1 MKRSTSI
8 LALFL
13 VFVGGTAAGA
23 SESAL
28 QATYRAGIYSVRAD
42 GTDRQLIALPEPPV
56 SFLIRSPGGRLILFG
71 REVDGGSALF
81 AAERT
86 GANAVRLTPPDIRV
100 AAYVSGAS
108 FSPDGRTV
116 AFTSYESCGIRC
128 VHSKLYL
135 VGRDAS
141 DLRLVAD
148 GASGPSWAPDGRRL
162 AYTGSRGVYVTDVQ
176 SGDTVLVARGN
187 HPLWAPRG
195 ERIAY
200 TATIRGYGVAC
211 FVNADGSR
219 KRCTRGHSLTWLTW
233 SRDAKQVAF
242 RQANPRLLGIVDA
255 DARHVRS
262 LGNHGRFAH
271 PVAWSPDGRR
281 LAYSFVA
288 NGSSFIEVLRLA
300 APAHSV
306 LVVDERNSVVAD
318 VRWRGKL
325 ISYVASR
332 AGGSG

>member
-13 VFVGGTAAGA
+13 VFVGGTASGA

-162 AYTGSRGVYVTDVQ
+162 AYSGSRGVYVADLQ
-176 SGDTVLVARGN
+176 SGGTILVGRGD

-195 ERIAY
+195 QRIAY

-219 KRCTRGHSLTWLTW
+219 RRCTRGHSLTWLVW
-233 SRDAKQVAF
+233 SRNAKQVAF

-255 DARHVRS
+255 DARHFRS
-262 LGNHGRFAH
+262 LGNHGRAAH
-271 PVAWSPDGRR
+271 PVAWSPDGTR
-281 LAYSFVA
+281 LAYSFFVT
-288 NGSSFIEVLRLA
+288 GSYVVEVLRLA
-300 APAHSV
+300 APARSRPV
-306 LVVDERNSVVAD
+306 FDEQTSAVDD
-318 VRWRGKL
+318 IRWRGRR

-332 AGGSG
+332 PEGSG